1 MSYPPPPGQEGN
13 PPAYDGTQG
22 YGGQPGYGTQPVQPI
37 PGADSYWAGNV
48 PPADP
53 PVVAYQPPSYPV
65 PGAGYP
71 TPGYGYGAPYGYL
84 GQYAPTRTT
93 DGFAIAS
100 LVVSCVAALSL
111 CAYGIGGVLGVV
123 GAIFGHVAKRRI
135 RNAGTSG
142 DGLALAGIIV
152 GWIAAFLGLVAI
164 ALFVTFIVMGESSN
178 NY

>member
-1 MSYPPPPGQEGN
+1 MTYPPPPGQEGYGQSGAGV

-22 YGGQPGYGTQPVQPI
+22 YGAQPAPTAQPV
-37 PGADSYWAGNV
+37 PGADSYWASNV

-53 PVVAYQPPSYPV
+53 PVVAYQPPI
-65 PGAGYP
+65 YP
-71 TPGYGYGAPYGYL
+71 TPGYGYGAPYGYV
-84 GQYAPTRTT
+84 GQYPQTRTT

-100 LVVSCVAALSL
+100 LVISCVAALSL
-111 CAYGIGGVLGVV
+111 CAYGLGGVLGIV

-135 RNAGTSG
+135 RAAGTGG

-152 GWIAAFLGLVAI
+152 GWIAAFLGLAAI
-164 ALFVTFIVMGESSN
+164 ALFVTFIVMDASGN